1 MAKTF
6 LSKYRDVK
14 ILSPFLFKKSTTI
27 WLTFCRSC
35 FVFLFTLSI
44 TTDNLIYVNE
54 TQMRG
59 DIKFE
64 PQLILIIVS
73 VHSDSKPLMLS
84 VLYMYVN
91 QLETK
96 TLFYF
101 YRSVN
106 SNSPLSTRI

>member
-1 MAKTF
+1 M
-6 LSKYRDVK
+6 
-14 ILSPFLFKKSTTI
+14 TI

-35 FVFLFTLSI
+35 FPFYFVYHY
-44 TTDNLIYVNE
+44 NLIYVHK
-54 TQMRG
+54 TQIRG

-73 VHSDSKPLMLS
+73 VHSDSKPVVLS

-96 TLFYF
+96 TIFCF

-106 SNSPLSTRI
+106 SNSPLSNRI

>member
-35 FVFLFTLSI
+35 FVFLFTVYHY
-44 TTDNLIYVNE
+44 NLIYVNK
-54 TQMRG
+54 TQIRG

-64 PQLILIIVS
+64 PQLILIQVS

-84 VLYMYVN
+84 VLYVN

-96 TLFYF
+96 TIFYF
-101 YRSVN
+101 LSLN
-106 SNSPLSTRI
+106 SNSPLSKCI

>member
-1 MAKTF
+1 MADF
-6 LSKYRDVK
+6 L
-14 ILSPFLFKKSTTI
+14 LQLFCFPFH
-27 WLTFCRSC
+27 
-35 FVFLFTLSI
+35 FVYHY
-44 TTDNLIYVNE
+44 NLIYVNK
-54 TQMRG
+54 TQIRG
-59 DIKFE
+59 AIKFE

-73 VHSDSKPLMLS
+73 VLSDSKPVVLS

-96 TLFYF
+96 TMFYF

>member
-1 MAKTF
+1 MADF
-6 LSKYRDVK
+6 LSQ
-14 ILSPFLFKKSTTI
+14 LFCFPFY
-27 WLTFCRSC
+27 
-35 FVFLFTLSI
+35 FVYHY
-44 TTDNLIYVNE
+44 NLIYVNE

-91 QLETK
+91 QFETK